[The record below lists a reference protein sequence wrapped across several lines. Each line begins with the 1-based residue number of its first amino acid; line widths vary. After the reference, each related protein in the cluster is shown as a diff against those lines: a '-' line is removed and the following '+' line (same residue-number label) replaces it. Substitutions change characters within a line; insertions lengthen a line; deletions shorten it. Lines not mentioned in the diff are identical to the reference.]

1 MKISHLWVW
10 MLICFAP
17 LSVSPRLEAQQT
29 NSSSAPPAAPVVTP
43 APQASPTPGAAA
55 TAATAFDDR
64 FTKLVAEVTPEP
76 TLRFTYRLWP
86 AVNVAEA
93 AVESNGQVIPSR
105 STPFAESALNTSAL
119 LVLVDTS
126 VGQAQAP
133 RSRTID
139 QNKKVIE
146 DLANLLTPRTSLGV
160 YGFANSLVEFA
171 PIGSSPSEVRAALAR
186 IRPEGLGT
194 RIALSAREAITKLAA
209 HSAQRKAL
217 VIFTDA
223 KEEDTGYGWQD
234 VRAAAEQAGVMVFAV
249 GCPESPVDV
258 PGLGALQRLAED
270 TKGFYAQMVLPAGA
284 ARGAS
289 QNPPGLAKAM
299 LASLDSGGDV
309 VASLR
314 GQPAD
319 ARVVVRLKTE
329 AGQILEKQLDRTAAA
344 AASPT
349 PGASPQ
355 SEASPSPATGTVE
368 AVPPADPAKRFL
380 RTILDEKN
388 RIWLVVAGA
397 GALFLALLL
406 IRFLTRKRE
415 PEVAEIE
422 RIDLSDDSTKRTGA
436 GPAKGAALAYLI
448 LQDAGATR
456 MPLSK
461 TATRIGRRS
470 DNDLVFSND
479 SVSGHHAE
487 VHMGRDGSFTITDLN
502 SANGVYVN
510 GSKVKQSGL
519 RDGDSVELGE
529 VRFRFALER

>member
-1 MKISHLWVW
+1 MKNSHLSVW
-10 MLICFAP
+10 MLICFAT

-29 NSSSAPPAAPVVTP
+29 NSPSAPPAAPVVTP
-43 APQASPTPGAAA
+43 APQASPTPGA
-55 TAATAFDDR
+55 AATAFDDR

-119 LVLVDTS
+119 FVLVDTS
-126 VGQAQAP
+126 VGQAQSP

-319 ARVVVRLKTE
+319 ARVVVRIKTE
-329 AGQILEKQLDRTAAA
+329 AGQTLEKQLDRTATA

-349 PGASPQ
+349 PSASPQ
-355 SEASPSPATGTVE
+355 SAASPSPAAAVAETVT
-368 AVPPADPAKRFL
+368 AADPATRFL
-380 RTILDEKN
+380 RNLLHEKN
-388 RIWLVVAGA
+388 RMWLVVAGA
-397 GALFLALLL
+397 GVLFLGLLL
-406 IRFLTRKRE
+406 LRALTRKCE
-415 PEVAEIE
+415 PEAAEIE

-510 GSKVKQSGL
+510 GAKVKQSGL